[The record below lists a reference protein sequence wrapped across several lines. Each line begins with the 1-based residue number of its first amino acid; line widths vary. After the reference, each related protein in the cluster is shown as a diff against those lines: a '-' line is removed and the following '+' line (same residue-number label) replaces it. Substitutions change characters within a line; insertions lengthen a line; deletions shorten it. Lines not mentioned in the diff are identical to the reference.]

1 MSAIQGDWYASRSTH
16 NGEAYPQDDDTV
28 RFVYATQADGT
39 KFIVAKVWS
48 GDDGDYA
55 GTAKLVAAAPD
66 MLEALDSIR
75 SSLMELDD
83 DGLGRPGCGWREMDA
98 TYVDELI
105 SNSLRRAIDAIAKA
119 EGRE

>member
-1 MSAIQGDWYASRSTH
+1 MP
-16 NGEAYPQDDDTV
+16 YPDSEYPSILRGKDKRESQ
-28 RFVYATQADGT
+28 R
-39 KFIVAKVWS
+39 
-48 GDDGDYA
+48 
-55 GTAKLVAAAPD
+55 LLAAAPD
-66 MLEALDSIR
+66 LLAALDSIR

-98 TYVDELI
+98 TYVDELM